1 MNPSSQEKSRSSL
14 RGPGARPRGALSLN
28 GAGAGPKLTP
38 LYVVIVNCEGSG
50 MRRCHNCGQELIKIN
65 NQGERLAGCLT
76 CNLWAPA
83 EGNRW
88 IRLSEEDL
96 RALHQLRHSGKK

>member
-1 MNPSSQEKSRSSL
+1 VNPGSQEKSRSSL

-38 LYVVIVNCEGSG
+38 LYVVIFNCEGSG
-50 MRRCHNCGQELIKIN
+50 MRRCHNCGQALIKID

-76 CNLWAPA
+76 CNSLGACRRQSLDQAFRGRSARTAPVTT
-83 EGNRW
+83 
-88 IRLSEEDL
+88 
-96 RALHQLRHSGKK
+96 